1 MQQSYQSYVSSKLN
15 INSNLV
21 NLTKENRYGIKRA
34 NLTQV
39 DIAELSIIK
48 TLLESENLLS
58 VVLNVISE
66 EMFQTHRNEFSI
78 FLNDKNDSTLR
89 GILLQEEVKVYTIP
103 ELQNQL
109 MLLLVPYY
117 NKQLQNI
124 SSDREIDFKEKT
136 RKIRILKDNIE
147 AIKKGDMNG
156 IQKF

>member
-1 MQQSYQSYVSSKLN
+1 
-15 INSNLV
+15 
-21 NLTKENRYGIKRA
+21 
-34 NLTQV
+34 
-39 DIAELSIIK
+39 
-48 TLLESENLLS
+48 
-58 VVLNVISE
+58 
-66 EMFQTHRNEFSI
+66 
-78 FLNDKNDSTLR
+78 
-89 GILLQEEVKVYTIP
+89 
-103 ELQNQL
+103 